1 MFYLEFLEGLHE
13 RLAPRTYL
21 EIGVERGHSL
31 ACSRCP
37 SIAID
42 PAAEID
48 QDLSAPVSLV
58 RSTSDDYFAGLARD
72 GLTPFEGLPVDLAYI
87 DGMHHFEFALRDFI
101 GVERYGAP
109 SSVIALDDVFPRNV
123 DEAARVRHTQAWT
136 GDVFRMQLA
145 LKTHRPDLQQIK
157 VDTEPTGTLL
167 VVGLDPASGVLSE
180 ALDDIVRNFVEPD
193 PQPVP
198 AHIFSRAGAIS
209 AEKALALELWDELRA
224 ARRHTARTGAA
235 ATDRAEASG

>member
-1 MFYLEFLEGLHE
+1 MFYLEFLAGLHE

-21 EIGVERGHSL
+21 EVGVERGHSL

-37 SIAID
+37 SIGID

-48 QDLSAPVSLV
+48 QELVAPVSLV
-58 RSTSDDYFAGLARD
+58 RLTSDEYFAGLARD
-72 GLTPFEGLPVDLAYI
+72 GETPFGELPVDLAYI

-101 GVERYGAP
+101 GVERYSAP
-109 SSVIALDDVFPRNV
+109 TSVVALDDVFPRNV

-136 GDVFRMQLA
+136 GDVFRIQLA
-145 LKTHRPDLQQIK
+145 LKTHRRDLRQIK

-167 VVGLDPASGVLSE
+167 VVGLDPSSRVLAE
-180 ALDDIVRNFVEPD
+180 ALDDIVRHFVEPD

-198 AHIFSRAGAIS
+198 ANIFKRTGAIS
-209 AEKALALELWDELRA
+209 AKKALALDLWDELRA
-224 ARRHTARTGAA
+224 ARAHSARTEPAVAG
-235 ATDRAEASG
+235 RRKRRG

>member
-37 SIAID
+37 SIGVD
-42 PAAEID
+42 PAPEVD
-48 QDLSAPVSLV
+48 QDLVAPVSLV
-58 RSTSDDYFAGLARD
+58 RSTSDEYFAGLARD
-72 GLTPFEGLPVDLAYI
+72 GKTPFGDLPIDLAYI

-101 GVERYGAP
+101 GVERYAAT
-109 SSVIALDDVFPRNV
+109 SSVVALDDVFPRSV

-136 GDVFRMQLA
+136 GDVFRLQLA
-145 LKTHRPDLQQIK
+145 LKTHRPDLRQIK

-167 VVGLDPASGVLSE
+167 VVGLDPSNRVLTD
-180 ALDDIVRNFVEPD
+180 ALDDIVRHFVEPD

-198 AHIFSRAGAIS
+198 PNIFRRSGAIS
-209 AEKALALELWDELRA
+209 AKKALGLDLWAELTA
-224 ARRHTARTGAA
+224 ARTG
-235 ATDRAEASG
+235 